1 MVLTSWG
8 ASCWGQNRSRRNQC
22 VKVRK
27 NRHERFTKN
36 KSSKNIYFYE
46 DSCGENTFTKNRRKT
61 RTRLPRSN
69 QRTSW
74 SLRSD
79 RERARLGRYVATEL
93 SPKLGRYVGVKNGY
107 DEVNIQISAKYEYVF
122 PQQIM
127 LGQENVA
134 TPVTDRSEYDDRNP
148 DEPSSVITQLPHMH
162 AVRSLRSDR
171 AKNARNR
178 SRKANTSQSTMKE
191 NASSHGKIYATP
203 QAKTK
208 PLQHRKTSSSPRTFQ
223 ARNAAYERITN
234 LQPRETS
241 QTPEDLFFDEIS
253 FLDKNTFLE
262 DQTVIRTNI
271 FSKHI
276 LREDSKR

>member
-8 ASCWGQNRSRRNQC
+8 ANCWGQNRSRRNQC
-22 VKVRK
+22 LKVRK
-27 NRHERFTKN
+27 NHHERFTKN
-36 KSSKNIYFYE
+36 KSSKKIYFYE

-61 RTRLPRSN
+61 RTRLPHSN
-69 QRTSW
+69 QCTSW

-79 RERARLGRYVATEL
+79 RERARLVRYVATEL

-134 TPVTDRSEYDDRNP
+134 TPVTDRSEYDDRNT

-171 AKNARNR
+171 ESERPSR
-178 SRKANTSQSTMKE
+178 SVAM
-191 NASSHGKIYATP
+191 
-203 QAKTK
+203 
-208 PLQHRKTSSSPRTFQ
+208 
-223 ARNAAYERITN
+223 
-234 LQPRETS
+234 
-241 QTPEDLFFDEIS
+241 
-253 FLDKNTFLE
+253 
-262 DQTVIRTNI
+262 
-271 FSKHI
+271 
-276 LREDSKR
+276 